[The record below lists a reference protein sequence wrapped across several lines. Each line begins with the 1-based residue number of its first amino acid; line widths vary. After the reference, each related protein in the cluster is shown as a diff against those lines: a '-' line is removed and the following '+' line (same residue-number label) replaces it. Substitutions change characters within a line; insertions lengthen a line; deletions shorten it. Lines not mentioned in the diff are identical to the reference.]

1 MRHRRREDSD
11 FLVAPTLNTQKGGV
25 ELDANEE
32 PKNRIGEIGVG
43 QAFGRSELPNEQL
56 VYELPYDGRNVY
68 R

>member
-11 FLVAPTLNTQKGGV
+11 FLVAPTQNPKKEGV
-25 ELDANEE
+25 ELDANGE

-43 QAFGRSELPNEQL
+43 QAFGRSELPNEQP
-56 VYELPYDGRNVY
+56 VYELPYDGRTVY